1 MDQSQFRSGRLEFA
15 LCIAVPLV
23 ALAVTLIPGHGYCRH
38 LSRNLAQR
46 EAWLKTLPV
55 LEGQLA
61 TAQQALKP
69 FAVVGVAG
77 DKASELSLCA
87 NQAAET
93 SGFTVRS
100 VNVEKQAGTG
110 SEPWSDYSVM
120 IAGDGS
126 LKSLIRT
133 IDSLEHQSRL
143 RVAHVGLKAKWLV
156 PDTAYGVDMT
166 MLSRNVPVAG
176 KPQIHAYALPVSI
189 TQVEGMG
196 VRLAQSSEA
205 IKVREQ
211 RKSDPLSLKALDSRK
226 TWAGSLAPV
235 EEPLSEVSFKLSGI
249 IRDSKRPLAMTDRGV
264 FGVGDEID
272 DFTIIAIADDK
283 VTVKSRQGR
292 REVLKLYSEKIGK

>member
-23 ALAVTLIPGHGYCRH
+23 ALAVTLIPGHWYCRH
-38 LSRNLAQR
+38 LSLNLAQR
-46 EAWLKTLPV
+46 AAWLKKLPV

-61 TAQQALKP
+61 TAQQGLRP

-93 SGFTVRS
+93 SGFTIRS

-126 LKSLIRT
+126 LKSIIRT
-133 IDSLEHQSRL
+133 VDSLQHRSRL
-143 RVAHVGLKAKWLV
+143 RVAHVGFKADRLV
-156 PDTAYGVDMT
+156 PDVAYGVAMT
-166 MLSRNVPVAG
+166 LLSRNVAFSE
-176 KPQIHAYALPVSI
+176 KNQMHAFGLPVSMAQI
-189 TQVEGMG
+189 DAMG
-196 VRLAQSSEA
+196 VRLVQSSEA
-205 IKVREQ
+205 LKGREKAM
-211 RKSDPLSLKALDSRK
+211 REPLAMQALDSRK
-226 TWAGSLAPV
+226 TWAGSLAPA
-235 EEPLSEVSFKLSGI
+235 EEPLPEVSFNLSGI